1 MNGTEFGLGGGGS
14 LGPVL
19 VVDDD
24 QAGSDLLR
32 EVLGRAGIPTVGLSR
47 GAEVLDE
54 VRRERPV
61 LVVLEVSL
69 PDVNGYEVCR
79 ALRSEFG
86 EDLPVILASGTR
98 TDALD
103 RTAGLMIGADDYIVK
118 PFDADELVA
127 RVRRLVARSREATV
141 PPARRHDLTPR
152 ELEIL
157 GLLAG
162 GKRVP
167 DIARTLT
174 ISPKTVSNHMQ
185 RLFVKL
191 RVHSQS
197 QAVALAFQQ
206 GLVSERNFQSRT
218 NGPLAEPELEELPA
232 ISTIGRSPRR

>member
-1 MNGTEFGLGGGGS
+1 MNATDFGLGGGGPF
-14 LGPVL
+14 GTVL

-24 QAGSDLLR
+24 SAGSDLLR
-32 EVLGRAGIPTVGLSR
+32 EVLGRAGIPTIARSR

-61 LVVLEVSL
+61 LVMLEVTL

-86 EDLPVILASGTR
+86 DDLPVILASGTR

-127 RVRRLVARSREATV
+127 RVRRLVARSRDASV

-162 GKRVP
+162 GSLP
-167 DIARTLT
+167 EIARTLT

-191 RVHSQS
+191 GVHTQS

-206 GLVSERNFQSRT
+206 GLVSERNSQSRT
-218 NGPLAEPELEELPA
+218 NGRFAEPELEGLPA
-232 ISTIGRSPRR
+232 IPRRLEVHGRG